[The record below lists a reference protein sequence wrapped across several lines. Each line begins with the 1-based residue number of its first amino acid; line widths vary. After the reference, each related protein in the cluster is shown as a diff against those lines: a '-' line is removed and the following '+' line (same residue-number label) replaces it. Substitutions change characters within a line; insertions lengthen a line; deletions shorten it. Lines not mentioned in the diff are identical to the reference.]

1 MKLKS
6 GLLGAAFWSVAG
18 LLVGSFDARASDPV
32 GIYAF
37 VDKVVLEPNEGQ
49 PERIQIWG
57 GFALAEGY
65 GYTYAPAKRG
75 YLYYSIK
82 PGEEEKARKEW
93 ADLKSLA
100 GTDQFV
106 AFGVRHKP
114 KGTIRAADAKPEKPD
129 VYPIGFGLTKV
140 NRDRDY
146 DPIKDLAKLKKTP
159 ADKATKSAAVK

>member
-1 MKLKS
+1 MKIKI
-6 GLLGAAFWSVAG
+6 GLLGAALLGGAG
-18 LLVGSFDARASDPV
+18 LFLASSNAVASDPV

-37 VDKVVLEPNEGQ
+37 VDKVVLEPSEGA

-75 YLYYSIK
+75 YMYFSIK
-82 PGEEEKARKEW
+82 PGDEEVARKEW
-93 ADLKSLA
+93 ADLKSVA

-106 AFGVRHKP
+106 AFAVRHKP
-114 KGTIRAADAKPEKPD
+114 KGTIRAAVAKPEKPD

-140 NRDRDY
+140 KDHDY

-159 ADKATKSAAVK
+159 ADKAAKSASAK

>member
-1 MKLKS
+1 MKIKS
-6 GLLGAAFWSVAG
+6 RLLGTALVSAVALFIG
-18 LLVGSFDARASDPV
+18 ASSAVASDPV
-32 GIYAF
+32 GVYAF
-37 VDKVVLEPNEGQ
+37 IDKVVLEPNEQ
-49 PERIQIWG
+49 KPERIQIWG

-82 PGEEEKARKEW
+82 PGDEETVRKEW

-114 KGTIRAADAKPEKPD
+114 KGTIRGADAKPEKPD

-140 NRDRDY
+140 KRHDY
-146 DPIKDLAKLKKTP
+146 EPIKDLAKLKKTP
-159 ADKATKSAAVK
+159 AEKVNKSASAK

>member
-1 MKLKS
+1 MKIKS
-6 GLLGAAFWSVAG
+6 RLLGAALASVAALFIG
-18 LLVGSFDARASDPV
+18 ASTAVASDPV
-32 GIYAF
+32 GVYAF
-37 VDKVVLEPNEGQ
+37 VDKVVLEPSEGK

-82 PGEEEKARKEW
+82 PGDEETARKEW
-93 ADLKSLA
+93 TDLKSLA

-114 KGTIRAADAKPEKPD
+114 KGTIRAADAKAEKPD
-129 VYPIGFGLTKV
+129 VYPLGFGLTKV
-140 NRDRDY
+140 KRDDY
-146 DPIKDLAKLKKTP
+146 EPIKDLAKLKKTP
-159 ADKATKSAAVK
+159 AEKASKSASAK